1 MKFNLE
7 FTEGWSSGELLEKVS
22 SFRGGMGIFWNHALL
37 GSSNPLLSLLS
48 V

>member
-22 SFRGGMGIFWNHALL
+22 SLRGGVV
-37 GSSNPLLSLLS
+37 GSY
-48 V
+48 